1 MDLYPFF
8 DWLDTSLLADISK
21 AYGGVFAVVQMF
33 HLLGMS
39 LLGGMVLVGDLRLLN
54 LVMKDI
60 PSEEVIENTY
70 KWFNVGLVTMVISGI
85 FMSSA
90 VSLKLYYNEMFWA
103 KMTALAVGVAF
114 VYFVR
119 KPLLSTPHDAL
130 RPSVIKLTAITSMAI
145 WFTVAASGPIK
156 RTARTRGC
164 SRFRKATQE
173 RRFFDVAK
181 QASTSQYKRRG
192 TPPRRQISHLSL
204 IHI

>member
-54 LVMKDI
+54 LVMTDTSSNI
-60 PSEEVIENTY
+60 VIQNTQ
-70 KWFNVGLVTMVISGI
+70 KWFGVGLVTMVISGI

-103 KMTALAVGVAF
+103 KMAALAVGIVF
-114 VYFVR
+114 FYFVR
-119 KPLLSTPHDAL
+119 RPLLSGPHEAINP
-130 RPSVIKLTAITSMAI
+130 RVMKLMAITSIAI
-145 WFTVAASGPIK
+145 WFTVAASGRWI
-156 RTARTRGC
+156 GF
-164 SRFRKATQE
+164 S
-173 RRFFDVAK
+173 
-181 QASTSQYKRRG
+181 
-192 TPPRRQISHLSL
+192 
-204 IHI
+204 